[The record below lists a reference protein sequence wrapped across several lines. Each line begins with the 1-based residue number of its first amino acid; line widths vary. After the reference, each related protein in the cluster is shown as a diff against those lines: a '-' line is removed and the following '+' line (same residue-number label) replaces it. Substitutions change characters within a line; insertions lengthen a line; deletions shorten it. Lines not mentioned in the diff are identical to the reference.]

1 MNAVLVAGGDP
12 QPGDARW
19 LSDADLVVAVD
30 GGAGWLVSI
39 GRRPDALVGDLDS
52 VDPALALR
60 LEQEGVTIERY
71 PTEKDSSDS
80 ELALE
85 YAVRSGAQRV
95 VMLGAFGGIRLD
107 HELANVLLLAANGTD
122 AADLDLRLV
131 RGGTCMRALRG
142 GSSLAIEAGMGS
154 LVSLLPVGGDAEG
167 VTTSGLRYPLRDES
181 LPLGSTR
188 GLSNEVV
195 GEPATVQLRRGTL
208 LVIETATEEKA

>member
-12 QPGDARW
+12 QPGDVRW
-19 LSDADLVVAVD
+19 LNDADLVVAVD
-30 GGAGWLVSI
+30 GGAGWLASI

-60 LEQEGVTIERY
+60 LEEAGVTVERH

-85 YAVRSGAQRV
+85 YALRSGARGV
-95 VMLGAFGGIRLD
+95 VMLGAIGGIRLD
-107 HELANVLLLAANGTD
+107 HELANVLLLTANWND
-122 AADLDLRLV
+122 AGDVDLRLV
-131 RGGTCMRALRG
+131 RGGTCMRVLRS
-142 GSSLAIEAGMGS
+142 GSSLAIEAGNGS

-167 VTTSGLRYPLRDES
+167 VTTSGLRYPLRNEP

-188 GLSNEVV
+188 GLSNEVA
-195 GEPATVQLRRGTL
+195 GEPATVQLHRGML
-208 LVIETATEEKA
+208 LVIETATEE